1 MEMRKIKRI
10 LILAIVTM
18 IGVASFGCKPSN
30 ESAYPVY
37 GDFVCNIVTK
47 RDGNKFI
54 SIRELSDAGK
64 NKNSI
69 IVPNKID
76 GYEVRIGRTGIWSY
90 GGYWESDKLKNVYVC
105 KDVVIIS
112 YEFLKYTSALQVFD
126 MGSQQGVSTEKEN
139 GEEMLKYMLY
149 SDEDLE
155 KVNVV
160 FRRNDDPDK
169 YGRYWI
175 DVLNNEK
182 IEVIPTEPTRKG
194 YKFDGWYKE
203 EECITPWNFDHDIV
217 PEPVYDEEG
226 KCTNQIELFA
236 KWVKG

>member
-1 MEMRKIKRI
+1 MRKIKRI
-10 LILAIVTM
+10 LILAIVTI

-105 KDVVIIS
+105 KSSSLYNIYFIIS
-112 YEFLKYTSALQVFD
+112 SPFAFSVDISF
-126 MGSQQGVSTEKEN
+126 S
-139 GEEMLKYMLY
+139 
-149 SDEDLE
+149 
-155 KVNVV
+155 
-160 FRRNDDPDK
+160 RDPISK
-169 YGRYWI
+169 TC
-175 DVLNNEK
+175 K
-182 IEVIPTEPTRKG
+182 AEVYFK
-194 YKFDGWYKE
+194 
-203 EECITPWNFDHDIV
+203 NS
-217 PEPVYDEEG
+217 
-226 KCTNQIELFA
+226 
-236 KWVKG
+236 

>member
-10 LILAIVTM
+10 LIFAIVTI

-105 KDVVIIS
+105 KDVVVIS

-126 MGSQQGVSTEKEN
+126 MGSRENDISTEKAN
-139 GEEMLKYMLY
+139 GEEIIKYCTSLTQ
-149 SDEDLE
+149 
-155 KVNVV
+155 VV
-160 FRRNDDPDK
+160 FPQYVYSIGDNAFYQADLSLTEYLPSSLANI
-169 YGRYWI
+169 G
-175 DVLNNEK
+175 NNAFAYTALK
-182 IEVIPTEPTRKG
+182 CIYLPKNLANIGNNAFTGCTQLIEVYNFTNMRIIATIP
-194 YKFDGWYKE
+194 
-203 EECITPWNFDHDIV
+203 
-217 PEPVYDEEG
+217 
-226 KCTNQIELFA
+226 
-236 KWVKG
+236 